1 VSWVKVAAAM
11 AAAGGLTMGFGR
23 LTFAFVLEDM
33 RRDFIS
39 SYTVAG
45 IIGAA
50 NLLGYL
56 VGVFLTNHWLR
67 RHSPS
72 TLAVRGMAASL
83 VGMVGVPLLADEVS
97 AFLFMALLGFTGGI
111 VWISCV
117 PIVSRAA
124 PPRHRGVAYG
134 IMVSGIGTSIAL
146 TGLIVRWST
155 HTFGAGAWREVWYA
169 EAGLGLVLLVVVA
182 RVLARDPVP
191 APEAPPEEAPSR
203 AGVGTPPGLGGA
215 VACYFLYGV
224 VHSLYSNFLVAGV
237 QQGDHL
243 SAAQAAS
250 VFSLLGLT
258 NIVGGIVLGRSS
270 DVVGRRPVLI
280 AAMATMTAC
289 AAVIPTHATVLVV
302 ASAAVYGLLMS
313 GLPSVITA
321 TLNDR
326 FSGAELSA
334 AYTAITLGA
343 GAGQLIGPPVGG
355 ALADGTG
362 GFTSTFVLAA
372 VAAAVGIV
380 AAARIRTRS

>member
-1 VSWVKVAAAM
+1 
-11 AAAGGLTMGFGR
+11 MGFGR

-33 RRDFIS
+33 RRDFVT
-39 SYTVAG
+39 SYTAAG
-45 IIGAA
+45 VIGAA
-50 NLLGYL
+50 NLFGYL
-56 VGVFLTNHWLR
+56 VGVFLTNRWLR
-67 RHSPS
+67 RLSPS

-83 VGMVGVPLLADEVS
+83 VGMVGVPLLADQVS

-134 IMVSGIGTSIAL
+134 IMVSGIGSSIAL
-146 TGLIVRWST
+146 TGLIVRWSN
-155 HTFGAGAWREVWYA
+155 HTFGAGSWQEVWYA
-169 EAGLGLVLLVVVA
+169 EGLLGVALLAIVA

-191 APEAPPEEAPSR
+191 APRAEPTPTRRESR
-203 AGVGTPPGLGGA
+203 AVPPGLFGA
-215 VACYFLYGV
+215 MACYFLYGV

-237 QQGDHL
+237 QEGDHL
-243 SAAQAAS
+243 SAGQAAS

-270 DVVGRRPVLI
+270 DMVGRRPVLVT
-280 AAMATMTAC
+280 AMVAMTVC
-289 AAVIPTHATVLVV
+289 AAVVPTHVTALVV
-302 ASAAVYGLLMS
+302 ASGAVYGLLMS

-326 FSGAELSA
+326 FGGARLSA
-334 AYTAITLGA
+334 AYTAITLA
-343 GAGQLIGPPVGG
+343 VGAGQLIGPPVGG

-362 GFTSTFVLAA
+362 SFTSTFVLAA
-372 VAAAVGIV
+372 AAAAAGIV
-380 AAARIRTRS
+380 AAAFIRTRP